1 MAIKGLD
8 QAIDNL
14 SRVRKNAI
22 PAASAMTI
30 NRVATTAIN
39 QSSSQVARET
49 KVRRK
54 LVKERSRLKRATV
67 RNPNAKII
75 VNRGDLPVIKLG
87 IRMLGRRPNSIL
99 KAGQHRYQRAFIQRL
114 KNGRWH
120 VMQRVAG
127 KNRYPIDVVKIP
139 MAAPLKQAFDENVDR
154 IRRERLPDAPRDK
167 CAHFR
172 EINGIAAAFQHLQ
185 KNYNPTASSFLWPS
199 TGKYR

>member
-8 QAIDNL
+8 QAIENL

-22 PAASAMTI
+22 PSASAMAI

-49 KVRRK
+49 RVSRK

-67 RNPNAKII
+67 RNPNARII

-114 KNGRWH
+114 NNGRWH
-120 VMQRVAG
+120 VMQRLPQASDDKG
-127 KNRYPIDVVKIP
+127 RKKRNRLPIQVVKIP

-154 IRRERLPDAPRDK
+154 IRRERLPKELASALKQQLR
-167 CAHFR
+167 
-172 EINGIAAAFQHLQ
+172 IAI
-185 KNYNPTASSFLWPS
+185 K
-199 TGKYR
+199 R

>member
-8 QAIDNL
+8 QAIENL

-22 PAASAMTI
+22 PAASAMAI

-39 QSSSQVARET
+39 QSASQVARET

-87 IRMLGRRPNSIL
+87 IRMLDRRPNSIL

-154 IRRERLPDAPRDK
+154 IRRERLPGELASALKQQLR
-167 CAHFR
+167 
-172 EINGIAAAFQHLQ
+172 IAI
-185 KNYNPTASSFLWPS
+185 K
-199 TGKYR
+199 R

>member
-67 RNPNAKII
+67 RNPNARII

-87 IRMLGRRPNSIL
+87 IRMLGRRP
-99 KAGQHRYQRAFIQRL
+99 KAGQNRYQRAFIQRL

-154 IRRERLPDAPRDK
+154 IRRERLPKELAYALKQQLR
-167 CAHFR
+167 
-172 EINGIAAAFQHLQ
+172 IAI
-185 KNYNPTASSFLWPS
+185 K
-199 TGKYR
+199 R

>member
-1 MAIKGLD
+1 ME
-8 QAIDNL
+8 NL

-87 IRMLGRRPNSIL
+87 IRMLGRRPDSIL

-114 KNGRWH
+114 NNGRWH
-120 VMQRVAG
+120 VMQRLPQARYEKG
-127 KNRYPIDVVKIP
+127 NDDKGRKKRNRLPIQVVKIP

-154 IRRERLPDAPRDK
+154 IRRERLPKELAYALKQQLR
-167 CAHFR
+167 
-172 EINGIAAAFQHLQ
+172 IAI
-185 KNYNPTASSFLWPS
+185 K
-199 TGKYR
+199 R